1 MRAVQAPRGIPG
13 APPDRVHEVEHH
25 GWRNAGLLAALL
37 LAVVGAYAWLHQRAA
52 SRVPADPYDVA
63 IVDRGPIRALVT
75 ATGTVNPIKTV
86 QVGTQVSG
94 TIQALGAD
102 FNSEVSQG
110 QTVAQIDPR
119 LFEAAV
125 HQAQANLALAQAN
138 TRKARAAAL
147 DARAI
152 ATRNR
157 ELAAQ
162 NLVAKQ
168 TADTAE
174 ANARVAEAA
183 VEASLATEQQTRAA
197 LDSARLNLSFTKIV
211 SPIRGTVITRNVD
224 VGQTVAASFAAPTL
238 FLIGED
244 LTKMQVDTNI
254 AEADVG
260 RLAPGMRATFTVDA
274 YPAEPFEGTIR
285 EVRSSPQIIQNV
297 VTYDAVIDVANPD
310 FKLKPGMTA
319 NLEVIYADR
328 RDVLRVANAALR
340 FHPRARTAAAPP
352 PLGKKLVW
360 LDRAGTLVP
369 VVFTPGV
376 SDGTYTEILDGSLAA
391 GDRAVTEALGAKGPR

>member
-1 MRAVQAPRGIPG
+1 MNK
-13 APPDRVHEVEHH
+13 VEHH
-25 GWRNAGLLAALL
+25 GWRNAGIAAALL
-37 LAVVGAYAWLHQRAA
+37 LAAFGTYAWLQRRAA
-52 SRVPADPYDVA
+52 GRAPAERYEVA
-63 IVDRGPIRALVT
+63 VVDRGAIRARVT

-94 TIQALGAD
+94 TIQSLGAD
-102 FNSEVSQG
+102 FNSAVAPG

-119 LFEAAV
+119 LFQAAV
-125 HQAQANLALAQAN
+125 NQARANLDLAQAN
-138 TRKARAAAL
+138 TRKARAAAS
-147 DARAI
+147 DARSI
-152 ATRNR
+152 ANRNR

-183 VEASLATEQQTRAA
+183 VEAAAATERQTRAA
-197 LDSARLNLSFTKIV
+197 LDSASLNLSFTKIV
-211 SPIRGTVITRNVD
+211 SPIHGTVITRNVD

-274 YPAEPFEGTIR
+274 YPAEPFTGTIR
-285 EVRSSPQIIQNV
+285 EVRNSPQIIQNV
-297 VTYDAVIDVANPD
+297 VTYDAVVDVANPD

-328 RDVLRVANAALR
+328 KDVLRVANAALR
-340 FHPRARTAAAPP
+340 FHPRAQASQPQP
-352 PLGKKLVW
+352 PLGKKVVW
-360 LDRAGTLVP
+360 IERNGKLAP

-376 SDGTYTEILDGSLAA
+376 SDGTYTEVIDGALAP
-391 GDRAVTEALGAKGPR
+391 GDRPVTEAIGAKGPT

>member
-1 MRAVQAPRGIPG
+1 MHKA
-13 APPDRVHEVEHH
+13 EHH
-25 GWRNAGLLAALL
+25 GVRNASVIAIVVLAAL
-37 LAVVGAYAWLHQRAA
+37 GSIAWWRHRSAN
-52 SRVPADPYDVA
+52 SVPADRYEVA
-63 IVDRGPIRALVT
+63 LVDRGPIRARVT

-94 TIQALGAD
+94 TIQTLGAD
-102 FNSEVSQG
+102 FNSAVAPG
-110 QTVAQIDPR
+110 QIVAQIDPR
-119 LFEAAV
+119 LFQAAV
-125 HQAQANLALAQAN
+125 NQARANLELAQAN

-152 ATRNR
+152 ANRNR

-162 NLVAKQ
+162 NLVAQQ

-174 ANARVAEAA
+174 ANARVSEAA
-183 VEASLATEQQTRAA
+183 VQAALATEQQARAA
-197 LDSARLNLSFTKIV
+197 LDSASLNLSFTKIV

-285 EVRSSPQIIQNV
+285 EVRNSPQIIQNV
-297 VTYDAVIDVANPD
+297 VTYDAVIDVGNPAY
-310 FKLKPGMTA
+310 KLKPGMTA

-328 RDVLRVANAALR
+328 KDVLRVANAALR
-340 FHPRARTAAAPP
+340 FHPRQGPPAAA

-360 LDRAGTLVP
+360 IERGSELVP
-369 VVFTPGV
+369 IVFAPGV
-376 SDGTYTEILDGSLAA
+376 SDGTYTEVLDGALAA
-391 GDRAVTEALGAKGPR
+391 GDRAVTETFAGGPR

>member
-1 MRAVQAPRGIPG
+1 MHKA
-13 APPDRVHEVEHH
+13 EHH
-25 GWRNAGLLAALL
+25 GWRNAGILAALL
-37 LAVVGAYAWLHQRAA
+37 LAALGVYTWLHQRARRRQA
-52 SRVPADPYDVA
+52 PEPYEIVL
-63 IVDRGPIRALVT
+63 VDRGAIRARIT

-94 TIQALGAD
+94 TIQSLGAD
-102 FNSEVSQG
+102 FNSSVAPG
-110 QTVAQIDPR
+110 QMVAQIDPR

-125 HQAQANLALAQAN
+125 SQARANLALAQAN
-138 TRKARAAAL
+138 TRKARAAAV

-152 ATRNR
+152 ANRNR
-157 ELAAQ
+157 ELSAQ
-162 NLVAKQ
+162 NLIAKQ
-168 TADTAE
+168 SADTSE

-183 VEASLATEQQTRAA
+183 VEAATASEQQARAA
-197 LDSARLNLSFTKIV
+197 LDGAAQNLSFTKII

-274 YPAEPFEGTIR
+274 YPAEPFTGTIR
-285 EVRSSPQIIQNV
+285 EVRNAPQVIQNV
-297 VTYDAVIDVANPD
+297 VTYDAVVDVANPD
-310 FKLKPGMTA
+310 YKLKPGMTA
-319 NLEVIYADR
+319 NLEVVYADR
-328 RDVLRVANAALR
+328 PDVVRVANAALR
-340 FHPRARTAAAPP
+340 FHPRSSQPP
-352 PLGKKLVW
+352 PLGKKAVWVDRSGQLVE
-360 LDRAGTLVP
+360 

-376 SDGTYTEILDGSLAA
+376 SDGTYTEVLDAALAP
-391 GDRAVTEALGAKGPR
+391 GDRAVTEMLAARGPQ